1 MTFET
6 SLRNKVQ
13 ITLTSFLA
21 YFLMSSVISQL
32 GIVSGSMALY
42 FDISVGE
49 ATALFSYLTT
59 GLLFGSLVAMISFTP
74 LGLKSNILF
83 ASALLIAALTC
94 LWKIP
99 HLLLIPAAFTV
110 IGLSCGLL
118 MSAATVV
125 ITWCYSD
132 KHRAQMLLITDSF
145 YSSAGVVT
153 GLFAGHMIGRGAYW
167 GSSYILALCVSAL
180 ILVLA
185 LFSKYPSDSLP
196 ADGNE
201 PAPSGPW
208 PPSMLLIGLA
218 IFVYIA
224 SFILIYAWVPN
235 YATQAFSAT
244 PEQGGALVGRLFSG
258 MFFGQIATFFLVFV
272 LKFRWLITVLAIA
285 ALGATCGLWM
295 SETLPQLMVTM
306 LCLGLLTGGILKLL
320 LTLGTLTT
328 PNPSARMISFLFF
341 CTAIGS
347 SFAPAAGAKIV
358 SMYGEK
364 TALMTVSGGYAV
376 TVIILVTALTMMK
389 ASSNSVKA

>member
-1 MTFET
+1 MIFQTT
-6 SLRNKVQ
+6 LPNKIR

-32 GIVSGSMALY
+32 GIVSGSMADY
-42 FDISVGE
+42 FGISVGE

-59 GLLFGSLVAMISFTP
+59 GLLFGSLVAMISFKP
-74 LGLKSNILF
+74 LGLRNNILL
-83 ASALLIAALTC
+83 ACVLLLAALTT
-94 LWKIP
+94 LWRVP
-99 HLLLIPAAFTV
+99 QLLLVPAAFSV

-132 KHRAQMLLITDSF
+132 KHRAQMLLVTDSF

-153 GLFAGHMIGRGAYW
+153 GLFAGHMIGGGAYW
-167 GSSYILALCVSAL
+167 GSSYILALGVSAL
-180 ILVLA
+180 IFGLA
-185 LFSKYPSDSLP
+185 FMSKYPSDTLP
-196 ADGNE
+196 EDGE
-201 PAPSGPW
+201 AVAVTGRW
-208 PPSMLLIGLA
+208 PTSMFLIGLA

-224 SFILIYAWVPN
+224 SFILIYAWIPN
-235 YATQAFSAT
+235 YAAKAFAAT
-244 PEQGGALVGRLFSG
+244 PEQGGVLVGRLFSG
-258 MFFGQIATFFLVFV
+258 MFFGQIITFFLVFI
-272 LKFRWLITVLAIA
+272 LKFRWLITVLAVA
-285 ALGATCGLWM
+285 ALAATCGLWM
-295 SETLPQLMVTM
+295 SASLSQLMLIM

-358 SMYGEK
+358 SLYDEK

-376 TVIILVTALTMMK
+376 TVIILIIALIMMRADETKTA
-389 ASSNSVKA
+389 